1 MDMSQKTFF
10 INSLASDSMS
20 IRRPRRMHGS
30 VVPVSGW
37 RRWGYSCQ
45 FKDTPRRLNGT
56 CFLNRQALITN
67 HMSCR
72 RNSQVST
79 LLHVDS
85 SPLYGRSVSR
95 ELSAAFVTQW
105 KASHP
110 DGEVIDRDLN
120 ATAMPPINAEW
131 VGAAYTPE
139 QARTPQQKELL
150 SLSDSLLAELEQADE
165 YVIGVPMHNFGVPSV
180 LKLWI
185 DQIAR
190 VGRTFSYSEKGPKG
204 LIAGKKATFIIATGG
219 IYDAQTR
226 MASFNFVEP
235 YLRSVFGFLGVTD
248 ATFLTAGGTSAL
260 NQGKDRNTFLA
271 PHLQAVQTHAQT
283 I

>member
-1 MDMSQKTFF
+1 M
-10 INSLASDSMS
+10 
-20 IRRPRRMHGS
+20 
-30 VVPVSGW
+30 
-37 RRWGYSCQ
+37 
-45 FKDTPRRLNGT
+45 
-56 CFLNRQALITN
+56 
-67 HMSCR
+67 
-72 RNSQVST
+72 ST
-79 LLHVDS
+79 LLHIDS

-95 ELSAAFVTQW
+95 ELTAAFVTQW
-105 KASHP
+105 RAAHP
-110 DGEVIDRDLN
+110 DGKVIDRDLN

-131 VGAAYTPE
+131 VGAVYTPE

-190 VGRTFSYSEKGPKG
+190 VGSTFSYSEKGPKG
-204 LIAGKKATFIIATGG
+204 LITGKKATFIIATGG

-235 YLRSVFGFLGVTD
+235 
-248 ATFLTAGGTSAL
+248 
-260 NQGKDRNTFLA
+260 
-271 PHLQAVQTHAQT
+271 
-283 I
+283 